1 MADDHTL
8 ILTMFT
14 FYVGLFILM
23 GLIGG
28 SIQATQEIGSPEEP
42 TVSGIFSFIGFFFSG
57 ITFSL
62 SGIPIWANTLLFLPL
77 GITLAYILGKLIIA
91 LIPG

>member
-14 FYVGLFILM
+14 FYIGIIVLM

-28 SIQATQEIGSPEEP
+28 GIQASQEIGTPEEP
-42 TVSGIFSFIGFFFSG
+42 TVTGIFSFISFFFNG
-57 ITFSL
+57 IAFSL
-62 SGIPIWANTLLFLPL
+62 SGIPVWANTILFLPL